1 MTFRIANW
9 MGESPLHLNFYI
21 LDHPN
26 PNQMNEPTID
36 EAVENL
42 NRRVNQGLLMIDLSG
57 KIGISARFKAREYS
71 LWDREFIAHST
82 RFEE

>member
-1 MTFRIANW
+1 MS
-9 MGESPLHLNFYI
+9 ESPLHLNFYI
-21 LDHPN
+21 LDHQKTQN
-26 PNQMNEPTID
+26 GNQINEPTID

-42 NRRVNQGLLMIDLSG
+42 NRRVNRGLLMIDLSG
-57 KIGISARFKAREYS
+57 KIGISARFKAIEYS